1 MSKCNECGL
10 CKEACPVFSVLRR
23 ESVSPRGFAVLM
35 KKEIKDKMFYL
46 CSLCNNCERACPYG
60 VKLKL
65 MQNREIL
72 VENDVESNGGKEV
85 IENLKRTG
93 NPFGL

>member
-10 CKEACPVFSVLRR
+10 CREACPVFSVLRR

-35 KKEIKDKMFYL
+35 KKEVKDKMFYL
-46 CSLCNNCERACPYG
+46 CTLCKNCERVCPYG
-60 VKLKL
+60 VRLKL
-65 MQNREIL
+65 LENREGL
-72 VENDVESNGGKEV
+72 VENKVETNGAKEV
-85 IENLKRTG
+85 IENLKKCG